1 MTIFAG
7 MQPILKFRSK
17 QKMMIIL
24 LMIVAGYA
32 YSQNKRLDTLLRE
45 YHSDSLHAPPE
56 LLNNIGGQYYIRYD
70 LEGYNSALKFHQKAL
85 DAAKRNDDRKQVAIS
100 YRLIAAVYDAINMNL
115 DTAYTYY
122 SNYLDYELSIRDTAR
137 IIDGYRNLLV
147 MNYKLKNDAAELEVA
162 NKLYSYLQ
170 TYKGSDR
177 ENYRNMLCI
186 FYAQKRMLSKA
197 KELFTEINVDES
209 AKTNPENFRNYYYA
223 GHFLFQAGK
232 KYREGASFLE
242 SMLKRS
248 RLAADSISIT
258 KFLSEHYES
267 MGDYKNAFAALE
279 VSTALANKYVN
290 DADRNKIAETASFY
304 QNEQKEKERIFFK
317 EKAENEAEIRNYG
330 IIVLCLLIM
339 VIVIIAYFFYR
350 TGRQN
355 KELRVQQEE
364 LQKLNDEKTLYLKEI
379 HHRVKNNLQI
389 ISSMLDLQ
397 MNDVTDP
404 RTKDALKEMQM
415 RVYSMAIVHKNLYE
429 KDDLNR
435 IDLQFYFENLFTTIC
450 SAFKD
455 PGKKITFHAKTG
467 AISLGIDYAIPL
479 GLIVSE
485 LITNS
490 LKYAFH
496 NKEEGE
502 MILLITEP
510 EKGVLEFR
518 FSDNGSGFVK
528 SIDLE
533 SVPSFGLKL
542 VRLMAKKLK
551 GKLNY
556 ESTDKGLSFFF
567 SFRVTM

>member
-1 MTIFAG
+1 
-7 MQPILKFRSK
+7 
-17 QKMMIIL
+17 
-24 LMIVAGYA
+24 
-32 YSQNKRLDTLLRE
+32 
-45 YHSDSLHAPPE
+45 
-56 LLNNIGGQYYIRYD
+56 
-70 LEGYNSALKFHQKAL
+70 
-85 DAAKRNDDRKQVAIS
+85 
-100 YRLIAAVYDAINMNL
+100 
-115 DTAYTYY
+115 
-122 SNYLDYELSIRDTAR
+122 
-137 IIDGYRNLLV
+137 
-147 MNYKLKNDAAELEVA
+147 
-162 NKLYSYLQ
+162 
-170 TYKGSDR
+170 
-177 ENYRNMLCI
+177 
-186 FYAQKRMLSKA
+186 
-197 KELFTEINVDES
+197 VDES

-330 IIVLCLLIM
+330 IMVLCLLIM

-467 AISLGIDYAIPL
+467 TISLGIDYAIPL

-518 FSDNGSGFVK
+518 FSDNGSGLVK

>member
-1 MTIFAG
+1 